1 MRDLFKEIKDKFKKR
16 KHHIGYSASA
26 VMFLALGV
34 VLAQNDIMKIE
45 PQPPKEMIVE
55 ETEFFQEDFVD
66 PREVENTLRDLG
78 RMKSETRGF
87 IKRAAKLPE
96 IKQRAQEIL
105 NEIDSYIANIKNPPA
120 DYTQREALQEFYDA
134 RMWEEV
140 QKIRTQLELPR
151 MLKDLPAAIKK
162 VERLIKLKSYQKIGL
177 DLTSINSYLAE
188 VKETL
193 KEAQTLHQEGDW
205 EGAMEVLQFMN
216 EGGHPGEIEG
226 VIRRL
231 KEANDRIKT
240 IKDKDVKAQLLESLV
255 PVIAAVNE
263 GDFRFA
269 NEVLNEIFPEIYD
282 IIKRAYKLNSKN
294 KQEILK
300 RATGVEEKVQ
310 NKIEGAE
317 EEQIRKEEE
326 MKRQEA
332 EQMRKEEEM
341 KKEAI
346 KKEEMRKQEE
356 IKKQEQNQQ
365 QIKQEPLPET
375 VSQPSS
381 GSSATVEQNPTEVKT
396 E

>member
-1 MRDLFKEIKDKFKKR
+1 MKELFKKIKDKFKKR
-16 KHHIGYSASA
+16 KHHLGYSASA
-26 VMFLALGV
+26 VVFLALGAA
-34 VLAQNDIMKIE
+34 LAQNDIIKIE
-45 PQPPKEMIVE
+45 PQQPKEVILE

-66 PREVENTLRDLG
+66 PREIENTLRDLA
-78 RMKSETRGF
+78 RMKSEARGF
-87 IKRAAKLPE
+87 VKRAKKLPE
-96 IKQRAQEIL
+96 IKQRAEEIIK
-105 NEIDSYIANIKNPPA
+105 EIDGYIASIKNPPA
-120 DYTQREALQEFYDA
+120 DYTQREVLQEFYDA

-140 QKIRTQLELPR
+140 QKIRTQLELPQ

-177 DLTSINSYLAE
+177 DLTSINNYLAE
-188 VKETL
+188 AKETV
-193 KEAQTLHQEGDW
+193 KEAQSLHQEGDW

-216 EGGHPGEIEG
+216 ESGHPGELEG

-255 PVIAAVNE
+255 PVIEAVNE

-282 IIKRAYKLNSKN
+282 IIKRSYKLNSKT
-294 KQEILK
+294 KPEILK
-300 RATGVEEKVQ
+300 RVMGVEEKVQ

-326 MKRQEA
+326 MKKIEA
-332 EQMRKEEEM
+332 EKIRQEEEM

-356 IKKQEQNQQ
+356 MKKQEQIN
-365 QIKQEPLPET
+365 KET
-375 VSQPSS
+375 VPNTVNQLAP
-381 GSSATVEQNPTEVKT
+381 TVEQPPTEFQT
-396 E
+396 EPAL